1 MIDEAW
7 ASERNEDAISLTHIK
22 TAETAEIYLRDINN
36 ITEEILQDLFN
47 DTLSDK
53 DVMLAFR
60 ILFGYIRIR

>member
-7 ASERNEDAISLTHIK
+7 VSERNEDVISLTHIK
-22 TAETAEIYLRDINN
+22 TSETAEIHLRDINN

-60 ILFGYIRIR
+60 ILFGYIRNR